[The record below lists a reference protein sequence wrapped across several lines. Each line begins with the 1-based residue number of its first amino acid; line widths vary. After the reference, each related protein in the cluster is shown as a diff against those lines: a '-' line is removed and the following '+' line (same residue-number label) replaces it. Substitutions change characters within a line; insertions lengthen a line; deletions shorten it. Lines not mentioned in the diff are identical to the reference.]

1 MKFKSILFS
10 ALLLLAA
17 LSGEAQERQTVS
29 LDRSW
34 EFRYENSDTWQE
46 VNLPHDFQ
54 IHQAWIAPS
63 ADETADL
70 SDGSANRKSR
80 LSSRGFKEMG
90 RGLYR
95 KTLNVP
101 EDWRGR
107 RILLDFGGILLRG
120 DVYLNGERIGGT
132 DYGYLGFEIDLT
144 DRLKYGS
151 DNEISVLAD
160 TGEASNSR
168 WYTGGGLYRG
178 VQLVLTDPALY
189 FARHPLNVSTIDN
202 RAVRIAARIIN
213 KLGGEF
219 SASYRILSPD
229 GSVVAEKDLKL
240 NTPPRREDAE
250 YLIDSIAIDSPALW
264 DCEHPNLYTLEL
276 SLGSG
281 DSASSTFGFRTI
293 EYTAEQGFLLNG
305 KKVLLKGVA
314 NHHTLGALGAA
325 AYPRAAERTIKT
337 LKQFGINHIRC
348 SHNPYSEEFLN
359 LCDRLGILV
368 VDELYDKWLTN
379 YAGGRKDWT
388 EQWVHD
394 LPEWMTRDR
403 NHPCVIMW
411 SFGNELQQ
419 LYDIPYHDWGV
430 TPYRMLKALA
440 QRFDTSRPYT
450 VAMHPRGRN
459 HKTDEL
465 PADLVLETDISS
477 YNYRYMYFPGDGK
490 RFPWMKFYQSEAS
503 TRMMGPNF
511 FEMELDKVI
520 GLAYWG
526 AVDYLGESQG
536 WPAKGWAQ
544 GVFDTSVKPKPKA
557 WLLKSMFDP
566 ETPTVHIGVVLSED
580 NIVWNDVNVGNE
592 TLSDSWNF
600 RKGSTLSLYTF
611 TNCDEV
617 ELRIGG
623 KSLGR
628 KTNDISNP
636 ETRNRILWKGVPYRA
651 GKIEAIGYRDGAK
664 VCSHLVRSAGK
675 AVRLNAVAENDGWLH
690 DGTDLQFVSIS
701 ATDSR
706 GTEDPLCGAEIQ
718 CSVSGPAEIVA
729 IDNGDITSNE
739 MSDASTRSLHHGRAL
754 IILRSL
760 PAPGQVTLSVTA
772 RGFKP
777 LTVKL

>member
-1 MKFKSILFS
+1 MKHHLLTLL
-10 ALLLLAA
+10 ALLLAYS
-17 LSGEAQERQTVS
+17 LSGAQERQTIS

-34 EFRYENSDTWQE
+34 EFRYEGSDTWQE

-54 IHQAWIAPS
+54 IHQPWVAPA

-90 RGLYR
+90 RGWYR
-95 KTLNVP
+95 RTLNVP
-101 EDWRGR
+101 EDWHGR
-107 RILLDFGGILLRG
+107 RVLIDLGGILLRG
-120 DVYLNGERIGGT
+120 DVFLNGERIGGT

-144 DRLKYGS
+144 DKLKYGS

-160 TGEASNSR
+160 TGEANNSR
-168 WYTGGGLYRG
+168 WYTGGGLYRS
-178 VQLVLTDPALY
+178 VRLVLTDPTQY
-189 FARHPLNVSTIDN
+189 FARHPLNISTIDN

-213 KLGGEF
+213 KQGGEF
-219 SASYRILSPD
+219 SASYRLLSPD
-229 GSVVAEKDLKL
+229 GSTVAEKQLKL
-240 NTPPRREDAE
+240 NTSRGREDAE

-293 EYTAEQGFLLNG
+293 EYTPEQGFLLNG
-305 KKVLLKGVA
+305 KKVLLKGMA
-314 NHHTLGALGAA
+314 NHHTFGALGAA
-325 AYPRAAERTIKT
+325 AYPAAAERTI
-337 LKQFGINHIRC
+337 LKLKEFGLNHIRC

-359 LCDRLGILV
+359 ICDRLGILV
-368 VDELYDKWLTN
+368 VDELYDKWMTR

-511 FEMELDKVI
+511 FGMDLDRVI

-544 GVFDTSVKPKPKA
+544 GVFDTSLKPKPKA

-592 TLSDSWNF
+592 NLSDCWNF

-617 ELRIGG
+617 ELRVGG

-628 KTNDISNP
+628 KANDISDP
-636 ETRNRILWKGVPYRA
+636 EARNRILWEGVPYRA
-651 GKIEAIGYRDGAK
+651 GKIEAVGYRDGVK
-664 VCSHLVRSAGK
+664 VCSHLVRTAGK
-675 AVRLNAVAENDGWLH
+675 AVKLNAVAEDRDWLH

-701 ATDSR
+701 ATDGR
-706 GTEDPLCGAEIQ
+706 GTTDPLCSTEIE

-729 IDNGDITSNE
+729 IDNGDINSGE
-739 MSDASTRSLHHGRAL
+739 MSDVSTRSLYNGRAL
-754 IILRSL
+754 VILRSL
-760 PAPGQVTLSVTA
+760 PAPGQVTLTVTA
-772 RGFKP
+772 PGFKP